1 MGAKEKQ
8 SIQGQVRLVL
18 KDIRTGQVVEERV
31 VKNSIMA
38 GGNLLVAKLF
48 CGEQPSRPIS
58 HVGVGTDDSQNEDLT
73 LTSLKA
79 PVLTP
84 EGNADRVDIKPIE
97 VETPYVSPG
106 DEPET
111 ESAKVK
117 FAATFDGD
125 HGNGAL
131 KEAGIFNDEE
141 ESVLYN
147 RVTFDVIN
155 KADNHTL
162 TLVWEVTFS
171 GTSEES

>member
-1 MGAKEKQ
+1 MGTKEKQ

-58 HVGVGTDDSQNEDLT
+58 HVGVGTDDSQNGDMALT
-73 LTSLKA
+73 NLVK
-79 PVLTP
+79 PVEAQENHSDNAKRIP
-84 EGNADRVDIKPIE
+84 IGFIEG
-97 VETPYVSPG
+97 ETAYVSPG
-106 DEPET
+106 DEP

-131 KEAGIFNDEE
+131 KEAGIFNNEE

-147 RVTFDVIN
+147 RVTFEVIN

-171 GTSEES
+171 GASP